1 MKEAAPTDLAPAS
14 AGFRELGLSEP
25 VLRALNDVGYE
36 APTPIQIATVPA
48 LLSGRDL
55 VGQAQTGTGKTGA
68 FAWPLLCRIDV
79 ARREPQALVLVPTRE
94 LAIQV
99 AEALQKYAA
108 HIPGFHVL
116 PIYGGQAYP
125 AQLRPLQRGVHIVVG
140 TPGRVMD
147 HMRRGSFKLESVK
160 LLVLDEAD
168 EMLRMGFLEDVE
180 WVLQQ
185 LPTERQIALFS
196 ATMPDEIRNIARR
209 HLKNPEEIRVQAR
222 MAAADTIRQRA
233 WVLPAGRKL
242 DALTQLLETE
252 DFDAMLIFVRTRI
265 ATGELASRLEARG
278 FSCAP
283 LSGEMQQRDRE
294 RTVERLRQ
302 GQLDI
307 LVATDVAA
315 RGLDLERVSHVVNF
329 DMPTD
334 VESYVH
340 RIGRTGRAGRSGE
353 AILFVAPRERHLL
366 RAIERMLRKPIEPL
380 VLPTADEVNR
390 QRIAKFKTKIAEALE
405 DDELDFYEGLVKEFV
420 AENSVEPLRAAAAL
434 ARMAQGEEPL
444 LLEPKALKAPEPVY
458 NPTKPKFEPQQDRGE
473 RNERDRDAGPRKPW
487 IVPPPERGMERWRIE
502 VGREHG
508 VAPALLVASLANGAG
523 VDGDLI
529 GRIELYGDFSTV
541 DLPAGAPPQIVKD
554 LYHMRLR
561 GRKLEGRR
569 LNEDEIKQLS
579 VKNRDAAG
587 PWRPR
592 K

>member
-380 VLPTADEVNR
+380 VRPTADEDNR
-390 QRIAKFKTKIAEALE
+390 QRIGKF
-405 DDELDFYEGLVKEFV
+405 
-420 AENSVEPLRAAAAL
+420 
-434 ARMAQGEEPL
+434 
-444 LLEPKALKAPEPVY
+444 
-458 NPTKPKFEPQQDRGE
+458 
-473 RNERDRDAGPRKPW
+473 
-487 IVPPPERGMERWRIE
+487 
-502 VGREHG
+502 
-508 VAPALLVASLANGAG
+508 
-523 VDGDLI
+523 
-529 GRIELYGDFSTV
+529 
-541 DLPAGAPPQIVKD
+541 
-554 LYHMRLR
+554 
-561 GRKLEGRR
+561 
-569 LNEDEIKQLS
+569 
-579 VKNRDAAG
+579 
-587 PWRPR
+587 
-592 K
+592 